1 MPGLRLSL
9 LTAALLLA
17 MLLANPSL
25 PQIAFQR
32 TYGGTYGDVGYCV
45 QQTSDSGYIIT
56 GYSRADVYLIKTNS
70 LGDMLWTRTYGGTS
84 SEVGLAPAPPMYTS
98 SRQTPSGTHSG
109 QGHTAA
115 LPLISAILSRRLPT
129 ADSS

>member
-1 MPGLRLSL
+1 MISKKGVNLMPGLRLSL

-84 SEVGLAPAPPMYTS
+84 SEVGLSVQQTTDGGYIIAGYTQS
-98 SRQTPSGTHSG
+98 FG
-109 QGHTAA
+109 
-115 LPLISAILSRRLPT
+115 
-129 ADSS
+129 